1 MDANTNAIQSLGV
14 IFPLRKIQG
23 LSFSLLPEQQQQ
35 QQITVSALIQP
46 SNGIPLS
53 LLTLFTLV

>member
-35 QQITVSALIQP
+35 ITVSALIQP